1 MTFRQLV
8 LEVPSGFKSKI
19 SLFKK
24 DVLAIKGVKEVDIEA
39 WKMGKGIK
47 IVNVKVRLERKGD
60 VLEIRSKVFEAAE
73 KVRLKDVKFEI
84 RL

>member
-1 MTFRQLV
+1 
-8 LEVPSGFKSKI
+8 
-19 SLFKK
+19 
-24 DVLAIKGVKEVDIEA
+24 
-39 WKMGKGIK
+39 MGKGIK

-60 VLEIRSKVFEAAE
+60 VLEVRSKVFEAAE